1 LLEDIDG
8 KYSNLLKASVK
19 HQEEHQH
26 SGDLGWL
33 WESETPFVRL
43 HAAVEAL
50 SGIGRVVC
58 SKLLAAKFPK
68 LIPIRD
74 SRVEKL
80 LEIKPTGLWWKPL
93 HEIHEAVEPT
103 LLKLNGIDSAA
114 SSLRALD
121 VLLWMES
128 AERGF

>member
-1 LLEDIDG
+1 M
-8 KYSNLLKASVK
+8 N
-19 HQEEHQH
+19 
-26 SGDLGWL
+26 
-33 WESETPFVRL
+33 L

-50 SGIGRVVC
+50 PGIGRVVC

-80 LEIKPTGLWWKPL
+80 LEIKPKGLWWKPL
-93 HEIHEAVEPT
+93 HEIHEAVKPT
-103 LLKLNGIDSAA
+103 LLELNGIDSAA

-121 VLLWMES
+121 VLLWLES
-128 AERGF
+128 SERGF